1 MRSFV
6 ILIFLLPAIIFSQE
20 LDASVNVNYEQLP
33 TAAKER
39 LENFAQDVEN
49 YLNNNRFTGDSWEG
63 DRIKCNFTVFFT
75 SSSEEVR
82 YSAQLVT
89 ASLRPVF
96 GTQKNSLM
104 LNIRDENWNFRY
116 EKNQAMYFNL
126 IDFDPL
132 TSLLDFYAYLIIGF
146 DMDSFGPEPLGGSDL
161 FSKAHDLTILGSNS
175 NFSDGWVLSSSSYN
189 RRMLVE
195 NLMNA
200 KFQQFRQDYLDY
212 HYNGID
218 IYFKYKDR
226 AQKSIVKMIKNLE
239 IMKDKIDPRSVLLK
253 VFFDAKSGE
262 IVDYLKDYPDKL
274 IFLTLKKIDPPHISK
289 YDEILYN

>member
-226 AQKSIVKMIKNLE
+226 AQKSIVKMIKN
-239 IMKDKIDPRSVLLK
+239 
-253 VFFDAKSGE
+253 G
-262 IVDYLKDYPDKL
+262 
-274 IFLTLKKIDPPHISK
+274 
-289 YDEILYN
+289 